1 MNKFT
6 IDAIII
12 GAGVAGLSCARKLHQ
27 NGLNVFVVEGGDAIG
42 GRIRTDH
49 WDGFLLDRGFQVLQT
64 AYPEGRIALDYAG
77 LNLKTFDPG
86 VVIRKNNRFHT
97 IADPRKMPKYIFSSL
112 FASVGSVFDKL
123 RVLFLSLKL
132 DHQSLDSLFSE
143 PDLPTSQ
150 YLKRMGF
157 SESMIQG
164 FFQPFF
170 AGVSLDPEIGTSS
183 QIFSYIFKMF
193 ASGEAAIPSGG
204 MAAIP
209 RQIAL
214 DLPSDRIGLKLR
226 VDALVPKG
234 VRLTDGRQINA
245 ETVVLAT
252 EANEVQRLLGAP
264 QTIPYRSQKCLYF
277 SADAPPF
284 PHSMLIL
291 NGDNIGPIVNLAVPS
306 QVVPEYAPS
315 GKSLIAAIVI
325 EPYGE
330 NDEALKNRVKNQ
342 LLDWFGS
349 RANAWRHL
357 KTYHIKR
364 ALPYQYPPMPDPRMV
379 NPRIRENVFV
389 CGEYGSVPSI
399 QWALYSGRRT
409 AEAIISEKAASK

>member
-1 MNKFT
+1 M
-6 IDAIII
+6 I
-12 GAGVAGLSCARKLHQ
+12 R
-27 NGLNVFVVEGGDAIG
+27 GGCSKKQPISYHC
-42 GRIRTDH
+42 RS
-49 WDGFLLDRGFQVLQT
+49 
-64 AYPEGRIALDYAG
+64 
-77 LNLKTFDPG
+77 
-86 VVIRKNNRFHT
+86 RKNAEVYF
-97 IADPRKMPKYIFSSL
+97 FS
-112 FASVGSVFDKL
+112 FAAVGSLFDKL
-123 RVLFLSLKL
+123 RVLLLSLRL
-132 DHQSLDSLFSE
+132 DRQALDSLFSVS
-143 PDLPTSQ
+143 DLPTSQ

-209 RQIAL
+209 RQIAM
-214 DLPSDRIGLKLR
+214 DLPLDRIGLKMR
-226 VDALVPKG
+226 VDALVPNG
-234 VRLTDGRQINA
+234 VRLSDGRQINA
-245 ETVVLAT
+245 ETIVLAT
-252 EANEVQRLLGAP
+252 EANEVQRLWAP
-264 QTIPYRSQKCLYF
+264 QTIPYRSEKCLYF

-330 NDEALKNRVKNQ
+330 NDEALKNRVKTSF
-342 LLDWFGS
+342 WIGS
-349 RANAWRHL
+349 AVARTH
-357 KTYHIKR
+357 
-364 ALPYQYPPMPDPRMV
+364 
-379 NPRIRENVFV
+379 
-389 CGEYGSVPSI
+389 GSI
-399 QWALYSGRRT
+399 
-409 AEAIISEKAASK
+409 